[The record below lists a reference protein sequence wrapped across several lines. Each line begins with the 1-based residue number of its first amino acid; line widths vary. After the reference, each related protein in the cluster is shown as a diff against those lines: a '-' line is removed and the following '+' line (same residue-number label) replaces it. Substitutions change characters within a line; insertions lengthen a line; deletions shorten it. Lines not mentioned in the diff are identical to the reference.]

1 MEVYKIFGAVY
12 KYDPLDSVLFGFFLS
27 FQMQKE
33 QQYSECEKGRLHK
46 KRKKW
51 DPPTNS
57 PGLGFYT
64 KITFSINKSK
74 NGLICYFN
82 IETSFH

>member
-27 FQMQKE
+27 LQMQKE
-33 QQYSECEKGRLHK
+33 QQYSDCEKGRLQK
-46 KRKKW
+46 KREKW
-51 DPPTNS
+51 DPPTHS

-64 KITFSINKSK
+64 KNYI
-74 NGLICYFN
+74 L
-82 IETSFH
+82 

>member
-33 QQYSECEKGRLHK
+33 QQYSECEDSKKRETKMRPTHPLPGFRILHK
-46 KRKKW
+46 KN
-51 DPPTNS
+51 P
-57 PGLGFYT
+57 
-64 KITFSINKSK
+64 
-74 NGLICYFN
+74 
-82 IETSFH
+82 